1 MKTYFNYNQV
11 IASKDICEAISMV
24 HGAGPIVGF
33 GSGTI
38 DQNNGKLKVKAL
50 PDESDPIYLTMK
62 GRLSQWNIYKGA
74 NSPEADQT
82 NFAGITRDGYVFG
95 SDDEQ
100 IEIPIQGSK
109 STYDEVIL
117 FAYHTPVTE
126 PVENPVNFLAFWSES
141 SESFYN
147 LYKKSQDPYYP
158 VKIPDRYINLESND
172 GTGSTLN
179 YDNLITKVL
188 TACTYYQSN
197 SSSLVLMGIY
207 GTGTNQ
213 VTGEVGEKFAL
224 VPYNGDFPAKMNY
237 TPGIH
242 STIKQSINRIEKI
255 IGVNTSTSQEGT
267 TSIAELLAQMKSDIL
282 AEVSKEISLATLPTG
297 AIILWQGETIP
308 EGWAEFSDAAGR
320 VVVGYQKGGISIPSS
335 PTGITKTSVLTTC
348 GSLYNPIDGDYSSPL
363 TANNLPK
370 HIHGVGVGKGGQ
382 ENSSDD
388 DKSTLQNWSDRNNNL
403 NGNVGDRGST
413 VNVRNGGVNTSS
425 NFTSD
430 GSQAEQPVTQWN
442 AIKLPKAIALR
453 YIIKVS

>member
-38 DQNNGKLKVKAL
+38 DQTNGKLKVKAL

-100 IEIPIQGSK
+100 IEVSIQGSK
-109 STYDEVIL
+109 GTYDEVIL

-141 SESFYN
+141 SDSFYD

-158 VKIPDRYINLESND
+158 VKVSDRNINIEGND

-179 YDNLITKVL
+179 YDYLNTKVL
-188 TACTYYQSN
+188 SACTYYATN

-207 GTGTNQ
+207 GTGTNP
-213 VTGEVGEKFAL
+213 VTGEAGDKFAL

-237 TPGIH
+237 TLGIH
-242 STIKQSINRIEKI
+242 SSIKQSISRIENI
-255 IGVNTSTSQEGT
+255 LGVNTSTSQEGT
-267 TSIAELLAQMKSDIL
+267 TSITELLSQMKAEIM
-282 AEVSKEISLATLPTG
+282 AEVNKEMSLAILPTG
-297 AIILWQGETIP
+297 SIILWQGETIP

-320 VVVGYQKGGISIPSS
+320 IVIGYQRGGISVPSS
-335 PTGITKTSVLTTC
+335 STGTGKTTVLTTC

-363 TANNLPK
+363 TANNLPR
-370 HIHGVGVGKGGQ
+370 HRHGLGVTKADTEDSHDKKRTIVQGW
-382 ENSSDD
+382 DD
-388 DKSTLQNWSDRNNNL
+388 RDTEL
-403 NGNVGDRGST
+403 NGSIGNWGATLNVK
-413 VNVRNGGVNTSS
+413 NGGIYASF

-430 GSQAEQPVTQWN
+430 SNQAEQQVTQWN
-442 AIKLPKAIALR
+442 AIKLPKAITLR

>member
-11 IASKDICEAISMV
+11 IASKDICEAIAMV

-38 DQNNGKLKVKAL
+38 DQTNGKLKVKAL
-50 PDESDPIYLTMK
+50 PDESDPIYLMMK

-100 IEIPIQGSK
+100 IEVSIQGSK
-109 STYDEVIL
+109 GTYDEVIL

-141 SESFYN
+141 SDSFYD

-158 VKIPDRYINLESND
+158 VKIADRDINLEGND
-172 GTGSTLN
+172 GTGSTLS

-188 TACTYYQSN
+188 SACTYYQSN

-207 GTGTNQ
+207 GTGTNP
-213 VTGEVGEKFAL
+213 VTGEAGEKFAL

-237 TPGIH
+237 TFGIH
-242 STIKQSINRIEKI
+242 SSMKQSISRIEKI
-255 IGVNTSTSQEGT
+255 LGVNTSTSQEGT
-267 TSIAELLAQMKSDIL
+267 TSITELLSQMKAEIM
-282 AEVSKEISLATLPTG
+282 AEVSKEMALAILPTG
-297 AIILWQGETIP
+297 SIILWQGETIP
-308 EGWAEFSDAAGR
+308 DGWAEFSDAAGR
-320 VVVGYQKGGISIPSS
+320 VVVGYQKGGISVPSS
-335 PTGITKTSVLTTC
+335 STGTSKTSVLTAC
-348 GSLYNPIDGDYSSPL
+348 GSLYNPVDGDYSSPL
-363 TANNLPK
+363 TTYNLPE
-370 HIHGVGVGKGGQ
+370 HRHGVGVGKGGQ
-382 ENSSDD
+382 DNSSND
-388 DKSTLQNWSDRNNNL
+388 DKSTLQNWGDRNNTL

-413 VNVRNGGVNTSS
+413 LNVKNGGVNTSF
-425 NFTSD
+425 NFTTD
-430 GSQAEQPVTQWN
+430 GNQAEQQVTQWN
-442 AIKLPKAIALR
+442 AIKLPKAITLR